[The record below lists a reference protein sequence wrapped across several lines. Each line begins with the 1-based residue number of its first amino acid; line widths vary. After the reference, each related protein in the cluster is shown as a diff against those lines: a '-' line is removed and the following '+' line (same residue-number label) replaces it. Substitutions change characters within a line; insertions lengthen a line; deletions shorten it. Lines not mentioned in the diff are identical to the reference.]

1 MQALNKHLGK
11 DGFRLRGTHMS
22 RVDGFSDI
30 VFGFAVTLLV
40 VSLEVPKTYTEL
52 RAMLQGFIPFAISF
66 LLLMIVWYAHY
77 RFFRRYGTEDAG
89 TLWLNG
95 MLLFFVLFYVYP
107 LKFLFRM
114 AFTSDGALS
123 SPHDARELTIL
134 YALGM
139 AAIYTLIAALY
150 ANAWRQR
157 DELELTPLERKL
169 TILTMWDEGLV
180 AVIAL
185 LAVLIACLLPNGH
198 ATMATMTFMLIGVSK
213 TITGRLM
220 GRASRKM
227 HQHAK

>member
-1 MQALNKHLGK
+1 
-11 DGFRLRGTHMS
+11 
-22 RVDGFSDI
+22 
-30 VFGFAVTLLV
+30 
-40 VSLEVPKTYTEL
+40 
-52 RAMLQGFIPFAISF
+52 
-66 LLLMIVWYAHY
+66 MIVWYAHY
-77 RFFRRYGTEDAG
+77 RYFRRYGTEDAG

-95 MLLFFVLFYVYP
+95 ILLFFVLFYVYP

-114 AFTSDGALS
+114 AFSSDGALV

-185 LAVLIACLLPNGH
+185 LAVLLACVLPSGH

-213 TITGRLM
+213 TITD
-220 GRASRKM
+220 ASWAAPHATCITTRKAHTRYSRRPPQPHAETDKSYPTTHTRYTGSPW
-227 HQHAK
+227 HQKNCK